1 MPYLKFMFDDEEPR
15 IAWDTTDIKMAIKR
29 YFYKLERGDLDEANL
44 ELEFMQSIHREWSF
58 NPLMRR
64 CGPEAMA
71 IIDEFLKW
79 IEVTPLDERSMADF
93 TIKRLLRD

>member
-1 MPYLKFMFDDEEPR
+1 MSKDGESTIR
-15 IAWDTTDIKMAIKR
+15 WDATDIKMAIKR
-29 YFYKLERGDLDEANL
+29 YFYKLDRFESEEANL
-44 ELEFMQSIHREWSF
+44 EVEFLMSIHYEWSY

-79 IEVTPLDERSMADF
+79 YESTPFEAHSISDF
-93 TIKRLLRD
+93 TIRRPIRD

>member
-1 MPYLKFMFDDEEPR
+1 MSKDGETTIR
-15 IAWDTTDIKMAIKR
+15 WDAIDIKMAIKR
-29 YFYKLERGDLDEANL
+29 YFYKLDRSEPDEANL
-44 ELEFMQSIHREWSF
+44 EVEFLKSIHYEWSY

-79 IEVTPLDERSMADF
+79 LKDSPPGAQNLNDF
-93 TIKRLLRD
+93 TLRRLLR

>member
-1 MPYLKFMFDDEEPR
+1 MFKDGETTIR
-15 IAWDTTDIKMAIKR
+15 WDAIDIKMAIKR
-29 YFYKLERGDLDEANL
+29 YFYKLDREEQVEANL
-44 ELEFMQSIHREWSF
+44 ELEFLKSIHYEWSF

-64 CGPEAMA
+64 CGPDAMA

-79 IEVTPLDERSMADF
+79 LEVTPVDARSVRDF

>member
-1 MPYLKFMFDDEEPR
+1 VPYIIFVFKDGETTIR
-15 IAWDTTDIKMAIKR
+15 WDVIDIKMAIKR
-29 YFYKLERGDLDEANL
+29 YFYKLDRSEQDEANL
-44 ELEFMQSIHREWSF
+44 ELEFLKSIHYEWSY

-64 CGPEAMA
+64 CDPEAMA

-79 IEVTPLDERSMADF
+79 LEITAVDGRSMNDF

>member
-1 MPYLKFMFDDEEPR
+1 MFRDGETTIR
-15 IAWDTTDIKMAIKR
+15 WDATDIKMAIKR
-29 YFYKLERGDLDEANL
+29 YFYKLDREEQDEANL
-44 ELEFMQSIHREWSF
+44 EVEFLKSIHYEWSY

-79 IEVTPLDERSMADF
+79 YESTPFEAHAINDF
-93 TIKRLLRD
+93 TIRRLIRD

>member
-1 MPYLKFMFDDEEPR
+1 VFKDGETTIR
-15 IAWDTTDIKMAIKR
+15 WDAIDIKMAIKR
-29 YFYKLERGDLDEANL
+29 YFYKLDRGEQDEANL
-44 ELEFMQSIHREWSF
+44 EVEFLKSIHYEWSY

-79 IEVTPLDERSMADF
+79 FKETPAPEQNLNNF
-93 TIKRLLRD
+93 TIRRLLRE

>member
-1 MPYLKFMFDDEEPR
+1 MFRDGETTIR
-15 IAWDTTDIKMAIKR
+15 WDATDIKMAIKR
-29 YFYKLERGDLDEANL
+29 YFYKLDRSEPDEANL
-44 ELEFMQSIHREWSF
+44 EVEFLKSIHYEWSY

-79 IEVTPLDERSMADF
+79 LKNTPAASQNLNDF
-93 TIKRLLRD
+93 TIRRLLRE

>member
-1 MPYLKFMFDDEEPR
+1 MPYLKFVSEDEESTIR
-15 IAWDTTDIKMAIKR
+15 WDATDIKMAIKR
-29 YFYKLERGDLDEANL
+29 YFYKLERGDADEANL

-79 IEVTPLDERSMADF
+79 LESTPKNERSTSDF
-93 TIKRLLRD
+93 TIRRLLRD

>member
-1 MPYLKFMFDDEEPR
+1 MFKDEETAIR
-15 IAWDTTDIKMAIKR
+15 WDVIDIKMAIKR
-29 YFYKLERGDLDEANL
+29 YFYKLDRDDQDEANL
-44 ELEFMQSIHREWSF
+44 EVAFLKSIHYEWSY

-79 IEVTPLDERSMADF
+79 QDSTPVEAHRINEF
-93 TIKRLLRD
+93 TIRRLLK

>member
-1 MPYLKFMFDDEEPR
+1 MFRDGETTIR
-15 IAWDTTDIKMAIKR
+15 WDATDIKMAIKR
-29 YFYKLERGDLDEANL
+29 YFYKLDRSEPDEANL
-44 ELEFMQSIHREWSF
+44 EVDFLKSIHYEWSY

-79 IEVTPLDERSMADF
+79 LEVTPTKPINVNYF
-93 TIKRLLRD
+93 TIRRLLRD

>member
-1 MPYLKFMFDDEEPR
+1 MFRDGETTIR
-15 IAWDTTDIKMAIKR
+15 WDAIDIKMAIKR
-29 YFYKLERGDLDEANL
+29 YFYKLDRSEPDEANL
-44 ELEFMQSIHREWSF
+44 EVEFLKSIHYEWSF

-79 IEVTPLDERSMADF
+79 LEITPVGARGLNNF
-93 TIKRLLRD
+93 TIRRLLRD

>member
-1 MPYLKFMFDDEEPR
+1 MFLDGESTIR
-15 IAWDTTDIKMAIKR
+15 WDATDIRMTIKR
-29 YFYKLERGDLDEANL
+29 YFYKLNRTEHNEANL
-44 ELEFMQSIHREWSF
+44 EVEFLKSIHREWSY

-79 IEVTPLDERSMADF
+79 LKNTPAASQNLNDF
-93 TIKRLLRD
+93 TIRRLLQK

>member
-1 MPYLKFMFDDEEPR
+1 MSKDEESTIR
-15 IAWDTTDIKMAIKR
+15 WDATDIKMAIKR
-29 YFYKLERGDLDEANL
+29 YFYKLERSEQQEANL
-44 ELEFMQSIHREWSF
+44 EVEFLKSIHYEWSY

-79 IEVTPLDERSMADF
+79 LKNTPAEAQNLNDF
-93 TIKRLLRD
+93 TIRRLLQK

>member
-1 MPYLKFMFDDEEPR
+1 MFEDEEPR
-15 IAWDTTDIKMAIKR
+15 VCWDATDIKMAIKR
-29 YFYKLERGDLDEANL
+29 YFYKLGRSEPDEADL
-44 ELEFMQSIHREWSF
+44 ELEFLRSIHYEWSY

-79 IEVTPLDERSMADF
+79 LEITPASVQNLDHF
-93 TIKRLLRD
+93 TIRRLLR

>member
-1 MPYLKFMFDDEEPR
+1 MFIDGETTIR
-15 IAWDTTDIKMAIKR
+15 WDVIDIKMAIKR
-29 YFYKLERGDLDEANL
+29 YFYKLDRNEQDEANL
-44 ELEFMQSIHREWSF
+44 EVEFMKSIHYEWSF

-79 IEVTPLDERSMADF
+79 LKNTPAEAQNLNDF
-93 TIKRLLRD
+93 TIRRLLQK

>member
-1 MPYLKFMFDDEEPR
+1 MPYLKFVSEDEESTIR
-15 IAWDTTDIKMAIKR
+15 WDATDIKMAIKR
-29 YFYKLERGDLDEANL
+29 YFYKLDRSEPDEANL
-44 ELEFMQSIHREWSF
+44 EVEFLKSIHYEWSY

-79 IEVTPLDERSMADF
+79 LTITPIEARSMDDF
-93 TIKRLLRD
+93 TIRRLIK

>member
-1 MPYLKFMFDDEEPR
+1 MFRDGETTIR
-15 IAWDTTDIKMAIKR
+15 WDATDIKMAIKR
-29 YFYKLERGDLDEANL
+29 YFYKLDREEQDEANL
-44 ELEFMQSIHREWSF
+44 EVEFLKSIHYEWSY

-79 IEVTPLDERSMADF
+79 LESTPAHAQNLNDF
-93 TIKRLLRD
+93 TIRRLLRG